1 VADRV
6 NLPEGFTAR
15 PLTRD
20 DLAAVF
26 ELEAACERFDDGV
39 SELTLTDLESE
50 WNRPDFDMRAMS
62 VGVFDGS
69 MLAAYAEVFFGRA
82 EAAVLPAFRDR
93 GIGSA
98 LLPWTWEVAR
108 ADGRDHVGQTISD
121 EEGEAAALFAS
132 HGYTPAYTSWLLR
145 IDMES
150 EPASP
155 ELPDGL
161 RFHTY
166 SPDTDER
173 ALFELIETAFSE
185 WPDRE
190 SYTFENWLPHMVRRP
205 EVRQELQVLI
215 ADGDR
220 IVGAAINYD
229 YEGDEEGWTQQVA
242 VDRAYRGRGLGR
254 ALLQESFR
262 RFYGIGRRACGL
274 NTDSRTGA
282 LGLYEHVG
290 MHVRKSYTRW
300 SKRL

>member
-1 VADRV
+1 MAVELAV
-6 NLPEGFTAR
+6 LPGFTTR
-15 PLTRD
+15 PLSRD
-20 DLAAVF
+20 DIAAVF
-26 ELEAACERFDDGV
+26 ELEAACELFDDGV
-39 SELTLTDLESE
+39 TGLTLTDLESE
-50 WNRPDFDMRAMS
+50 WNRPDFDMASMS
-62 VGVFDGS
+62 IGVFDAAT
-69 MLAAYAEVFFGRA
+69 LAAYAEVFFGRA
-82 EAAVLPAFRDR
+82 EAAVLPSYRGQ

-121 EEGEAAALFAS
+121 EERDAAALFGA
-132 HGYTPAYTSWLLR
+132 HDYAPAYTSWLLR
-145 IDMES
+145 IDMDA

-155 ELPDGL
+155 ELPGDL

-166 SPDTDER
+166 QPGDDDR

-185 WPDRE
+185 WDGRE
-190 SYTFENWLPHMVRRP
+190 AYTFENWLPHMIRRP
-205 EVRQELQVLI
+205 EVRPELQVLI

-229 YEGDEEGWTQQVA
+229 YEGDEEGWIQQVA
-242 VDRAYRGRGLGR
+242 VDRAYRGGGLGR

-262 RFYGIGRRACGL
+262 RFHRIGRRACGL

-290 MHVRKSYTRW
+290 MRVRKSYTRW